1 MMGRFRAALMHR
13 LLPHSLRAQF
23 AAALVTMALLIV
35 AGGATAV
42 VALHATSSAARQFSQ
57 QRLALMQTAQDLQ
70 QRTQHIELLADRMV
84 ASDSDAAA
92 RRSYTQILAELDVLD
107 QLTARLAVGE
117 AESVLDLHQ
126 SSQLFRNSA
135 HVLAQLRDAGSAPGA
150 NAAPLA
156 ALEGYREELRA
167 HARAMALSARQH
179 SDQLTREYQ
188 AAVLRIVDASHVSAY
203 WVIGWLAFSLLAAW
217 LIARVFLGRHV
228 IARLQRVSRSL
239 RDAGEAGEA
248 GERSDS
254 PERVPVEGDDEVGAM
269 ARAVEQFLSDRRQLA
284 MTRTRLE
291 QEQQRLAAIIDNT
304 ADSIVVLQGGRVLQL
319 NRAAERMFGLHSTE
333 AAGQPG
339 DRLIPDFDWRAGD
352 VPGLTREA
360 VARSR
365 TGEAIPVEVSFNEVA
380 SGHGELVVLVIRD
393 ATLRKEAEQHLR
405 AARDAAEAARAA
417 QATFLAN
424 MSHELRTPLN
434 AVLGYAQLLLQDPS
448 MQESQLRGVDIIR
461 RSGEHLLALIND
473 LLDLAK
479 HDAGKLELCL
489 GEVQLADCLRVTCD
503 IIRVKAEEAR
513 LAFVVDIAPDVPHTV
528 IADETRLRQV
538 LLNLLS
544 NAVKFTE
551 HGEVVLRVRVV
562 QAGAQRATLRFDV
575 HDTGPGLRQDQLEKI
590 FRPFEQVG
598 DARRRTVGSGLGLA
612 ISRQLVRLMG
622 GDIHVASEPG
632 RGADFSFELAL
643 PVVRHVT
650 GGPPAPRRV
659 TGYDGPRKRIL
670 IVDDMPA
677 NRLVLWDMLRPL
689 GFEIE
694 EAADGQQALERA
706 RAWRPDLVMMD
717 LEMPVM
723 GGTQAMALMRA
734 TASLRAVRIIAV
746 SATANADAVRVGP
759 GLEADAFLAKPLD
772 RDRLLREIAV
782 QLGLRWTTADTSVV
796 QPS

>member
-135 HVLAQLRDAGSAPGA
+135 HVLAQLRDAGAAPGA
-150 NAAPLA
+150 TAAPSA
-156 ALEGYREELRA
+156 ALESYREELRT

-228 IARLQRVSRSL
+228 IARLQQVSRSL
-239 RDAGEAGEA
+239 REAGEA
-248 GERSDS
+248 GERGDS
-254 PERVPVEGDDEVGAM
+254 PAHVPVEGDDEVGAM

>member
-1 MMGRFRAALMHR
+1 M
-13 LLPHSLRAQF
+13 PHSLRAQF
-23 AAALVTMALLIV
+23 AVALLAMALLIV
-35 AGGATAV
+35 AGGVTAV
-42 VALHATSSAARQFSQ
+42 FALHATSNAARQFSQ
-57 QRLALMQTAQDLQ
+57 ERLARMQTAQDLQ

-84 ASDSDAAA
+84 TSDSAGAA
-92 RRSYTQILAELDVLD
+92 RRAYTQILSELDVLE
-107 QLTARLAVGE
+107 QLTARLAVGDD
-117 AESVLDLHQ
+117 ESVLDLHQ

-135 HVLAQLRDAGSAPGA
+135 HVLAQLRDAAALPGAA
-150 NAAPLA
+150 NAAPSA
-156 ALEGYREELRA
+156 ALEGYREEMQV
-167 HARAMALSARQH
+167 HARAMALSARRR

-203 WVIGWLAFSLLAAW
+203 WVVAWLAFSLLAAW
-217 LIARVFLGRHV
+217 LIARLFLGRHV
-228 IARLQRVSRSL
+228 IARLQQVSRSL
-239 RDAGEAGEA
+239 REAG
-248 GERSDS
+248 GPGDS
-254 PERVPVEGDDEVGAM
+254 PARVPVEGDDEIGAM

-284 MTRTRLE
+284 MTRTQLE
-291 QEQQRLAAIIDNT
+291 EEQQRLAAIIDNT

-319 NRAAERMFGLHSTE
+319 NHAAERMFGMHNAQ

-339 DRLIPDFDWRAGD
+339 DLLMPDFDWHPGD
-352 VPGLTREA
+352 VPGLTRDA

-365 TGEAIPVEVSFNEVA
+365 TGEAIPVEVSLNPVA
-380 SGHGELVVLVIRD
+380 SGDGGLVVLVIRD
-393 ATLRKEAEQHLR
+393 ATLRKEAEQHLL

-434 AVLGYAQLLLQDPS
+434 AVLGYAQLLLLDPS
-448 MQESQLRGVDIIR
+448 LAEQQLRGLGIIR
-461 RSGEHLLALIND
+461 TSGEHLLALIND

-479 HDAGKLELCL
+479 HDAGKLELCP
-489 GEVQLADCLRVTCD
+489 GEVQLAECLRVTCD

-513 LAFVVDIAPDVPHTV
+513 LAFVVDVAPDVPEKV

-551 HGEVVLRVRVV
+551 RGEVALRVRVMH
-562 QAGAQRATLRFDV
+562 AGALRATLRFDV
-575 HDTGPGLRQDQLEKI
+575 QDTGVGLREDQLEKI
-590 FRPFEQVG
+590 FCPFEQVG

-622 GDIHVASEPG
+622 GDIQVASEPG
-632 RGADFSFELAL
+632 RGADFSFELEL
-643 PVVRHVT
+643 QVVRT
-650 GGPPAPRRV
+650 ALGGPSVQRRV
-659 TGYDGPRKRIL
+659 IGYEGPRKRVL

-694 EAADGQQALERA
+694 EAADGKQALEHA
-706 RAWRPDLVMMD
+706 RASPPDLVVMD

-723 GGTQAMALMRA
+723 GGTRAMALMREM
-734 TASLRAVRIIAV
+734 ASLRGVRIIAV
-746 SATANADAVRVGP
+746 SATANADAVRIGP

-772 RDRLLREIAV
+772 RERLLREIAL
-782 QLGLRWTTADTSVV
+782 QLGLQWTTADTPVG
-796 QPS
+796 QPL

>member
-1 MMGRFRAALMHR
+1 MRRLGAALLR
-13 LLPHSLRAQF
+13 RFVPHSLRAQF
-23 AAALVTMALLIV
+23 AVALFTMAILIV

-42 VALHATSSAARQFSQ
+42 YALLATSSAARQFSQ
-57 QRLALMQTAQDLQ
+57 ERLALMQAAQDLQ
-70 QRTQHIELLADRMV
+70 QRTQYIELLADRMV
-84 ASDSDAAA
+84 ASDSAAA
-92 RRSYTQILAELDVLD
+92 AHRAYTQILGELDVLD

-117 AESVLDLHQ
+117 DESVLDLHQ

-135 HVLAQLRDAGSAPGA
+135 HVLAQLREAAARPGA
-150 NAAPLA
+150 NAATSA
-156 ALEGYREELRA
+156 ALEGYREELQA
-167 HARAMALSARQH
+167 HAREMALSARQR

-188 AAVLRIVDASHVSAY
+188 AAVLRTVEASHVSAY
-203 WVIGWLAFSLLAAW
+203 WVVGWLAFSLLVAW
-217 LIARVFLGRHV
+217 LMARVFLARHV
-228 IARLQRVSRSL
+228 IARLQQVSRSL
-239 RDAGEAGEA
+239 REAGEH
-248 GERSDS
+248 GEVGEGGNW
-254 PERVPVEGDDEVGAM
+254 PARVPVEGDDEVGAM

-291 QEQQRLAAIIDNT
+291 EEQQRLAAIIDNT
-304 ADSIVVLQGGRVLQL
+304 ADSIVVLQGGRVRQL
-319 NRAAERMFGLHSTE
+319 NRAAERMFGMSGAQ

-339 DRLIPDFDWRAGD
+339 ELLVPGFDWHAGD

-360 VARSR
+360 LARSR

-380 SGHGELVVLVIRD
+380 SREGELVVLVIRD

-434 AVLGYAQLLLQDPS
+434 AILGYAQLLVQDPC
-448 MQESQLRGVDIIR
+448 MEQRQLRGVDIIR
-461 RSGEHLLALIND
+461 SSGEHLLALIND

-479 HDAGKLELCL
+479 HDAGKLELWP
-489 GEVQLADCLRVTCD
+489 GEVQLAECLRITCD

-513 LAFVVDIAPDVPHTV
+513 LAFVVDVAPDVPQAV
-528 IADETRLRQV
+528 IADEMRLRQV

-551 HGEVVLRVRVV
+551 RGEVVLRVRVV
-562 QAGAQRATLRFDV
+562 HADAQRATLRFDV
-575 HDTGPGLRQDQLEKI
+575 QDTGPGLREDQLEKI
-590 FRPFEQVG
+590 FHPFEQVG
-598 DARRRTVGSGLGLA
+598 DVRRRTVGSGLGLA

-632 RGADFSFELAL
+632 RGAAFSFELAL
-643 PVVRHVT
+643 QLARPGP
-650 GGPPAPRRV
+650 GGPPAPRRI
-659 TGYDGPRKRIL
+659 TGYEGPRKRIL
-670 IVDDMPA
+670 IVDDMPT
-677 NRLVLWDMLRPL
+677 NRLVLWDMLRPM

-694 EAADGQQALERA
+694 EAADGKQALEHARA
-706 RAWRPDLVMMD
+706 RTPDLVVMD

-723 GGTQAMALMRA
+723 GGTQAMALMRE
-734 TASLRAVRIIAV
+734 TASLRGVRIIAV

-772 RDRLLREIAV
+772 RDRLLREIAI
-782 QLGLRWTTADTSVV
+782 QLGLRWTASDASVA
-796 QPS
+796 QPF

>member
-1 MMGRFRAALMHR
+1 MPR
-13 LLPHSLRAQF
+13 SLRAQF
-23 AAALVTMALLIV
+23 AAALFTMALLIV

-42 VALHATSSAARQFSQ
+42 FALHGASSAARQFSQ
-57 QRLALMQTAQDLQ
+57 DRLALVQAAQDLQ

-84 ASDSDAAA
+84 ASESGDAA
-92 RRSYTQILAELDVLD
+92 RRAYTQILGELVALD
-107 QLTARLAVGE
+107 QLTARLAVGD
-117 AESVLDLHQ
+117 AVSVLDLHQ

-135 HVLAQLRDAGSAPGA
+135 HVLAQLREAASQPGA
-150 NAAPLA
+150 TAAPPA
-156 ALEGYREELRA
+156 PLEAYREELQA
-167 HARAMALSARQH
+167 HARAMALSARAH
-179 SDQLTREYQ
+179 SDQLTRDYQ
-188 AAVLRIVDASHVSAY
+188 AAVLRIVDASRVSAY
-203 WVIGWLAFSLLAAW
+203 WVVGWLAFSLLAAW
-217 LIARVFLGRHV
+217 LIARLFLGRHV
-228 IARLQRVSRSL
+228 IARLQQVSRSL
-239 RDAGEAGEA
+239 REAGE
-248 GERSDS
+248 GDGGGSS
-254 PERVPVEGDDEVGAM
+254 PPRVPVSGDDEIGAM
-269 ARAVEQFLSDRRQLA
+269 ARAVEQFLGDRRQLA

-291 QEQQRLAAIIDNT
+291 EEQQRLAAIIDNT

-551 HGEVVLRVRVV
+551 RGEVGLRVSVL
-562 QAGAQRATLRFDV
+562 QAGAQRVTLRFEV
-575 HDTGPGLRQDQLEKI
+575 HDTGPGLPEDQLERI
-590 FRPFEQVG
+590 FRPFEQAG

-622 GDIHVASEPG
+622 GDIHVASKPG
-632 RGADFSFELAL
+632 RGAQFSFDLEL
-643 PVVRHVT
+643 PVVRLLL
-650 GGPPAPRRV
+650 GSPPAPAPV
-659 TGYDGPRKRIL
+659 TGYEGPRKRIL

-689 GFEIE
+689 GFELE
-694 EAADGQQALERA
+694 EAADGQQALAHA
-706 RAWRPDLVMMD
+706 RAWRPDLVLMD

-723 GGTQAMALMRA
+723 DGTQAMRLMRGCA
-734 TASLRAVRIIAV
+734 ALRGVRIIAV
-746 SATANADAVRVGP
+746 SATVNEDAVRVGP
-759 GLEADAFLAKPLD
+759 GLDADAFLAKPLD
-772 RDRLLREIAV
+772 RERLLRELAD
-782 QLGLRWTTADTSVV
+782 QLGLAWITGAATAV

>member
-1 MMGRFRAALMHR
+1 MQR
-13 LLPHSLRAQF
+13 LVPHSLRAQF
-23 AAALVTMALLIV
+23 TVALFTMAMLIV

-42 VALHATSSAARQFSQ
+42 YALHATSSAARQFSQ
-57 QRLALMQTAQDLQ
+57 ERLALMQTAQDLQ

-84 ASDSDAAA
+84 ASHSAGTA
-92 RRSYTQILAELDVLD
+92 RRVYTEILSELDVLD

-117 AESVLDLHQ
+117 DESVLDLHQ

-135 HVLAQLRDAGSAPGA
+135 HVLAQLRDAAALPTA
-150 NAAPLA
+150 TAAPSA
-156 ALEGYREELRA
+156 ALDGYREELQA
-167 HARAMALSARQH
+167 HARAMALSARQR

-188 AAVLRIVDASHVSAY
+188 AAVLRTVEASHVSAY
-203 WVIGWLAFSLLAAW
+203 WVVGWLAFSLLVAW

-228 IARLQRVSRSL
+228 IARLQQVSRSL
-239 RDAGEAGEA
+239 REAVERGEG
-248 GERSDS
+248 GDS
-254 PERVPVEGDDEVGAM
+254 PARVPVEGDDEVGAM

-291 QEQQRLAAIIDNT
+291 EEQQRLAAIIDNT
-304 ADSIVVLQGGRVLQL
+304 ADSIVVLQAGRVLQL
-319 NRAAERMFGLHSTE
+319 NRAAERMFGMYSAE

-339 DRLIPDFDWRAGD
+339 DLLMPDFDWHPGD

-360 VARSR
+360 LARSR
-365 TGEAIPVEVSFNEVA
+365 TGEAIPVEVSLNAVA
-380 SGHGELVVLVIRD
+380 SHDGELVVLVIRD
-393 ATLRKEAEQHLR
+393 ATLRKEAEQHLLD
-405 AARDAAEAARAA
+405 ARDAAEAARAA

-434 AVLGYAQLLLQDPS
+434 AVLGYAQLLLQDPV
-448 MQESQLRGVDIIR
+448 MEQRQLRGIDIIR

-479 HDAGKLELCL
+479 HDAGKLELCP
-489 GEVQLADCLRVTCD
+489 GEVQLAECLRVTCD

-513 LAFVVDIAPDVPHTV
+513 LAFAVDIAADVPQTV

-551 HGEVVLRVRVV
+551 RGEVVLRVHVV
-562 QAGAQRATLRFDV
+562 RAGAQRATLRFDV
-575 HDTGPGLRQDQLEKI
+575 QDTGPGLRKDQIEKI

-632 RGADFSFELAL
+632 RGAAFSFELEL
-643 PVVRHVT
+643 QVVRT
-650 GGPPAPRRV
+650 ALGGPAAPQRITGYEGPRR
-659 TGYDGPRKRIL
+659 RIL

-689 GFEIE
+689 GFQIE
-694 EAADGQQALERA
+694 EAADGKQAVEHALA
-706 RAWRPDLVMMD
+706 LPPDLVMMD

-734 TASLRAVRIIAV
+734 AAALRGVRIIAV

-772 RDRLLREIAV
+772 RERLLREIAV
-782 QLGLRWTTADTSVV
+782 QLGLRWTTAGTPVV
-796 QPS
+796 QTS

>member
-1 MMGRFRAALMHR
+1 MQR
-13 LLPHSLRAQF
+13 LVPHSLRAQF
-23 AAALVTMALLIV
+23 TVALFTMAMLIV

-42 VALHATSSAARQFSQ
+42 YALHATSSAARQFSQ
-57 QRLALMQTAQDLQ
+57 ERLALMQTAQDLQ

-84 ASDSDAAA
+84 ASHSAGTA
-92 RRSYTQILAELDVLD
+92 RRVYTEILSELDVLD

-117 AESVLDLHQ
+117 DESVLDLHQ

-135 HVLAQLRDAGSAPGA
+135 HVLAQLRDAAALPTA
-150 NAAPLA
+150 TAAPSA
-156 ALEGYREELRA
+156 ALDGYREELQA
-167 HARAMALSARQH
+167 HARAMALSARQR

-188 AAVLRIVDASHVSAY
+188 AAVLRTVEASHVSAY
-203 WVIGWLAFSLLAAW
+203 WVVGWLAFSLLVAW

-228 IARLQRVSRSL
+228 IARLQQVSRSL
-239 RDAGEAGEA
+239 REAVERGEG
-248 GERSDS
+248 GDS
-254 PERVPVEGDDEVGAM
+254 PARVPVEGDDEVGAM

-291 QEQQRLAAIIDNT
+291 EEQQRLAAIIDNT
-304 ADSIVVLQGGRVLQL
+304 ADSIVVLQAGRVLQL
-319 NRAAERMFGLHSTE
+319 NRAAERMFGMYSAE

-339 DRLIPDFDWRAGD
+339 DLLMPDFDWHPGD

-360 VARSR
+360 LARSR
-365 TGEAIPVEVSFNEVA
+365 TGEAIPVEVSLNAVA
-380 SGHGELVVLVIRD
+380 SHDGELVVLVIRD
-393 ATLRKEAEQHLR
+393 ATLRKEAEQHLLD
-405 AARDAAEAARAA
+405 ARDAAEAARAA

-434 AVLGYAQLLLQDPS
+434 AVLGYAQLLLQDPV
-448 MQESQLRGVDIIR
+448 MEQRQLRGIDIIR

-479 HDAGKLELCL
+479 HDAGKLELCP
-489 GEVQLADCLRVTCD
+489 GEVQLAECLRVTCD

-513 LAFVVDIAPDVPHTV
+513 LAFAVDIAADVPQTV

-551 HGEVVLRVRVV
+551 RGEVVLRVHVV
-562 QAGAQRATLRFDV
+562 RAGAQRATLRFDV
-575 HDTGPGLRQDQLEKI
+575 QDTGPGLRKDQIEKI

-632 RGADFSFELAL
+632 RGAAFSFELEL
-643 PVVRHVT
+643 QVVRT
-650 GGPPAPRRV
+650 ALGGPAAPQRITGYEGPRR
-659 TGYDGPRKRIL
+659 RIL

-689 GFEIE
+689 GFQIE
-694 EAADGQQALERA
+694 EAADGKQAMEHALA
-706 RAWRPDLVMMD
+706 LPPDLVMMD

-734 TASLRAVRIIAV
+734 AAALRGVRIIAV

-772 RDRLLREIAV
+772 RERLLREIAV
-782 QLGLRWTTADTSVV
+782 QLGLRWTTAGTPVV
-796 QPS
+796 QTS

>member
-1 MMGRFRAALMHR
+1 MRRLREALLHR
-13 LLPHSLRAQF
+13 LVPHSLRAQF
-23 AAALVTMALLIV
+23 AVALLTMAMLIV

-42 VALHATSSAARQFSQ
+42 YALHATSSAARQFSQ
-57 QRLALMQTAQDLQ
+57 ERLALVQTAQDLQ
-70 QRTQHIELLADRMV
+70 QRTQHIELLADRMI
-84 ASDSDAAA
+84 ASASGAAA
-92 RRSYTQILAELDVLD
+92 RRAYTQILAELDVLD

-117 AESVLDLHQ
+117 DESVLDLHQ

-135 HVLAQLRDAGSAPGA
+135 HVLAQLRDAAALPGA
-150 NAAPLA
+150 STAPSA
-156 ALEGYREELRA
+156 ALDGYREELQA
-167 HARAMALSARQH
+167 HARSMALSARQR

-188 AAVLRIVDASHVSAY
+188 AAVLRTVEASHVSAY

-217 LIARVFLGRHV
+217 VMARVFLGRHV
-228 IARLQRVSRSL
+228 IARLQQVSRSL
-239 RDAGEAGEA
+239 REAGEP
-248 GERSDS
+248 GPVRES
-254 PERVPVEGDDEVGAM
+254 PPRVPVEGDDEIGAM

-284 MTRTRLE
+284 ATRTRLE
-291 QEQQRLAAIIDNT
+291 EEQQRLAAIIDNT

-319 NRAAERMFGLHSTE
+319 NRAAERMFGMSGAET
-333 AAGQPG
+333 AGLPG
-339 DRLIPDFDWRAGD
+339 DLLIPDFDWHTGD

-360 VARSR
+360 VARTR
-365 TGEAIPVEVSFNEVA
+365 QGEAIPVEISLSQVA
-380 SGHGELVVLVIRD
+380 SGDGELVVLVIRD
-393 ATLRKEAEQHLR
+393 ATLRKEAEQHLL
-405 AARDAAEAARAA
+405 AARDAAESARSA
-417 QATFLAN
+417 QAAFLAN

-448 MQESQLRGVDIIR
+448 MDAGQLRGIDIIR

-479 HDAGKLELCL
+479 HDAGKLQLCP
-489 GEVQLADCLRVTCD
+489 GEVHLAECLRVTCD
-503 IIRVKAEEAR
+503 IIRVKAEEAG
-513 LAFVVDIAPDVPHTV
+513 LAFVVDVAPDVPQTV

-562 QAGAQRATLRFDV
+562 KTGVQRATLRFEV
-575 HDTGPGLRQDQLEKI
+575 HDTGVGLHDDQIERI

-622 GDIHVASEPG
+622 GDIHVVSEPG
-632 RGADFSFELAL
+632 RGTTFSFELELQVLRTA
-643 PVVRHVT
+643 P
-650 GGPPAPRRV
+650 GGSPASRRV
-659 TGYDGPRKRIL
+659 TGYEGPRKRIL

-677 NRLVLWDMLRPL
+677 NRLVLRDMLRPL
-689 GFEIE
+689 GFEID
-694 EAADGQQALERA
+694 EALDGRQAVAQAL
-706 RAWRPDLVMMD
+706 AWRPHLVMMD

-723 GGTQAMALMRA
+723 GGVQAMALMRQA
-734 TASLRAVRIIAV
+734 ASLRDVRIIAV

-772 RDRLLREIAV
+772 RERLLREISN
-782 QLGLRWTTADTSVV
+782 QLGLNWIAADATVV

>member
-1 MMGRFRAALMHR
+1 MMGRFRAALLHR
-13 LLPHSLRAQF
+13 LVPHSLRAQF

-135 HVLAQLRDAGSAPGA
+135 HVLAQLRDAGAAPGA
-150 NAAPLA
+150 TAAPSA
-156 ALEGYREELRA
+156 ALESYREELRT

-228 IARLQRVSRSL
+228 IARLQQVSRSL
-239 RDAGEAGEA
+239 REAGEA
-248 GERSDS
+248 GERGDS
-254 PERVPVEGDDEVGAM
+254 PAHVPVEGDDEVGAM

-291 QEQQRLAAIIDNT
+291 EEQQRLAAIIDNT

-319 NRAAERMFGLHSTE
+319 NRAAERMFGLYSTE

-339 DRLIPDFDWRAGD
+339 DRFIPNFDWRPGD

-380 SGHGELVVLVIRD
+380 AGHGELVVLVIRD

-434 AVLGYAQLLLQDPS
+434 AVLGYAQLLLQDPA

-479 HDAGKLELCL
+479 HDAGKLELYL
-489 GEVQLADCLRVTCD
+489 GEVQLAECLRVTCD

-513 LAFVVDIAPDVPHTV
+513 LAFVVDIAPDVPQTV

-562 QAGAQRATLRFDV
+562 QAGGQRATLRFHV
-575 HDTGPGLRQDQLEKI
+575 QDTGPGLAQDQLEKI

-632 RGADFSFELAL
+632 SGAAFSFELAL
-643 PVVRHVT
+643 PVVRPAT
-650 GGPPAPRRV
+650 GAPPAPRRV
-659 TGYDGPRKRIL
+659 IGYQGPRKRIL

-677 NRLVLWDMLRPL
+677 NRLVLRDMLRPL

-694 EAADGQQALERA
+694 EAVDGQHALERA
-706 RAWRPDLVMMD
+706 RAWHPDLVMMD

-734 TASLRAVRIIAV
+734 TASLRGVRIIAV

-782 QLGLRWTTADTSVV
+782 QLGLQWTTADTPVV

>member
-1 MMGRFRAALMHR
+1 
-13 LLPHSLRAQF
+13 
-23 AAALVTMALLIV
+23 MALLIV

-42 VALHATSSAARQFSQ
+42 FALHATSSAARQFSQ

-70 QRTQHIELLADRMV
+70 QRTQHIELLADRML
-84 ASDSDAAA
+84 ASDADRAAHQT
-92 RRSYTQILAELDVLD
+92 YTQILAELDVMD

-135 HVLAQLRDAGSAPGA
+135 HVLAQLRDAAAAPGA
-150 NAAPLA
+150 TAAPTA
-156 ALEGYREELRA
+156 ALAGYRDELRT

-203 WVIGWLAFSLLAAW
+203 WVIGWLAFSLLAGW

-228 IARLQRVSRSL
+228 ISRLQQVSRAL
-239 RDAGEAGEA
+239 RDAGEAGER
-248 GERSDS
+248 GDS
-254 PERVPVEGDDEVGAM
+254 PARVPVDGDDEVGAM

-291 QEQQRLAAIIDNT
+291 EEQQRLAAIIDNT

>member
-1 MMGRFRAALMHR
+1 MQR
-13 LLPHSLRAQF
+13 LVPHSLRAQF
-23 AAALVTMALLIV
+23 TVALFTMAMLIV

-42 VALHATSSAARQFSQ
+42 YALHATSSAARQFSQ
-57 QRLALMQTAQDLQ
+57 ERLALMQTAQDLQ

-84 ASDSDAAA
+84 ASHSAGTA
-92 RRSYTQILAELDVLD
+92 RRVYTEILSELDVLD

-117 AESVLDLHQ
+117 DESVLDLHQ

-135 HVLAQLRDAGSAPGA
+135 HVLAQLRDAAALPTA
-150 NAAPLA
+150 TAAPSA
-156 ALEGYREELRA
+156 ALDGYREELQA
-167 HARAMALSARQH
+167 HARAMALSARQR

-188 AAVLRIVDASHVSAY
+188 AAVLRTVEASHVSAY
-203 WVIGWLAFSLLAAW
+203 WVVGWLAFSLLVAW

-228 IARLQRVSRSL
+228 IARLQQVSRSL
-239 RDAGEAGEA
+239 REAVERGEG
-248 GERSDS
+248 GDS
-254 PERVPVEGDDEVGAM
+254 PARVPVEGDDEVGAM

-291 QEQQRLAAIIDNT
+291 EEQQRLAAIIDNT
-304 ADSIVVLQGGRVLQL
+304 ADSIVVLQAGRVLQL
-319 NRAAERMFGLHSTE
+319 NRAAERMFGMYSAE

-339 DRLIPDFDWRAGD
+339 DLLMPDFDWHPGD

-360 VARSR
+360 LARSR
-365 TGEAIPVEVSFNEVA
+365 TGEAIPVEVSLNAVA
-380 SGHGELVVLVIRD
+380 SHDGELVVLVIRD
-393 ATLRKEAEQHLR
+393 ATLRKEAEQHLLD
-405 AARDAAEAARAA
+405 ARDAAEAARAA

-434 AVLGYAQLLLQDPS
+434 AVLGYAQLLLQDPV
-448 MQESQLRGVDIIR
+448 MEQRQLRGIDIIR

-479 HDAGKLELCL
+479 HDAGKLELCP
-489 GEVQLADCLRVTCD
+489 GEVQLAECLRVTCD

-513 LAFVVDIAPDVPHTV
+513 LAFAVDIAADVPQTV

-551 HGEVVLRVRVV
+551 RGEVVLRVHVV
-562 QAGAQRATLRFDV
+562 RAGAQRATLRFDV
-575 HDTGPGLRQDQLEKI
+575 QDTGPGLRKDQIEKI

-632 RGADFSFELAL
+632 RGAAFSFELEL
-643 PVVRHVT
+643 QVVRT
-650 GGPPAPRRV
+650 ALGGPAAPQRITGYEGPRR
-659 TGYDGPRKRIL
+659 RIL

-689 GFEIE
+689 GFQIE
-694 EAADGQQALERA
+694 EAADGKQAVEHALA
-706 RAWRPDLVMMD
+706 LLPDLVMMD

-734 TASLRAVRIIAV
+734 AAALRGVRIIAV

-759 GLEADAFLAKPLD
+759 GLEADAFLAKPID
-772 RDRLLREIAV
+772 RERLLREIAV
-782 QLGLRWTTADTSVV
+782 QLGLRWTTAGTPVV
-796 QPS
+796 QTS